1 MRIVALSKK
10 DISNIKND
18 KMMIFMFL
26 IPLVIAFAVRLMIPS
41 ISSGTTKIFVSQNL
55 PVEYEKK
62 LASYFEVIKTT
73 DRKNFENSIMA
84 FTDIP
89 GIDFKDNS
97 LEVVL
102 QGDEEPGIIRILNA
116 VIHDIEKGS
125 PQVPVTDIGTKK
137 SGISELII
145 SMILI
150 FVISISGVICGFTM
164 VDDKESGMINALA
177 VSPVRLSDYITSKVI
192 VAVSYSIIVSFL
204 SQLIMTGFQFSI
216 KNYLLVILSGMLLS
230 LTVGFIIGT
239 LADTQNMAIAYTKIV
254 TFILVFLPML
264 SLLLPSSIQW
274 VFGIIPSYWTF
285 NIIWQLYLGIDGS
298 IFLSSVISVVY
309 NTLLLV
315 LLASKLKRKIGL
327 RLG

>member
-10 DISNIKND
+10 DILNIKND

-150 FVISISGVICGFTM
+150 FVISISGVLCGFTM

-216 KNYLLVILSGMLLS
+216 KNYLLVILS
-230 LTVGFIIGT
+230 
-239 LADTQNMAIAYTKIV
+239 
-254 TFILVFLPML
+254 
-264 SLLLPSSIQW
+264 
-274 VFGIIPSYWTF
+274 
-285 NIIWQLYLGIDGS
+285 
-298 IFLSSVISVVY
+298 
-309 NTLLLV
+309 
-315 LLASKLKRKIGL
+315 
-327 RLG
+327 